1 MAQLTPRDDKK
12 KLVSEILKR
21 VDQLLKANNLQ
32 HARSEIEKAKDL
44 DPSNVYVRAY
54 EERIGQLLEQ
64 QRLEK
69 EQEREKEAD
78 IRHRE
83 IEEARKLAET
93 ERTKRLKR
101 SREETRI
108 ENPLSEGLRIHEAL
122 QKTKEE
128 TYRRKSESPPERSLR
143 PERPEEKTPAKTPIE
158 EKVVE
163 NESIQ
168 MYRRIL
174 RNFWEDGVLDNN
186 EREQL
191 KMLRA
196 SFSLPEGTHEK
207 LDLEVRRELYK
218 EALRVAIKEKKYM
231 PDSIQVEDL
240 RRQFNISPEDQQSF
254 IAELHDD
261 IPVRSLKSQILLIDD
276 DEKVL
281 QFIAETLESAGY
293 EVQAKTTS
301 DEAYGLLKTGF
312 VPDLILSDINLE
324 TSTMGGFTFYQKVRE
339 IEAITEVPFVF
350 LSGLTDDVLIRTGK
364 ELGVD
369 DYITKPFTYE
379 SLVSIIKG
387 KLKRFEQIRKKKK

>member
-1 MAQLTPRDDKK
+1 MSPLTPRDDNKK
-12 KLVSEILKR
+12 IVSEILKR
-21 VDQLLKANNLQ
+21 VDQLLKAGNLQ
-32 HARSEIEKAKDL
+32 HARTEIEKAKDL

-54 EERIGQLLEQ
+54 EERIGQLLDQ

-69 EQEREKEAD
+69 EQEREKEAE

-83 IEEARKLAET
+83 IEAAKRLAES
-93 ERTKRLKR
+93 ERAKRQER
-101 SREETRI
+101 SKEETRI

-128 TYRRKSESPPERSLR
+128 TYRRRSESPPEKSLI
-143 PERPEEKTPAKTPIE
+143 PERTEEKTLSKSPTQE
-158 EKVVE
+158 EVVE
-163 NESIQ
+163 DESIQ

-174 RNFWEDGVLDNN
+174 RNFWEDGVLDDN
-186 EREQL
+186 EKEQL

-196 SFSLPEGTHEK
+196 SFSLSEEAHEK
-207 LDLEVRRELYK
+207 LDLELRRELYR
-218 EALRVAIKEKKYM
+218 ETLRVAIKEKKYM

-240 RRQFNISPEDQQSF
+240 RQQFKISPEDHQSF
-254 IAELHDD
+254 IAELHGDM
-261 IPVRSLKSQILLIDD
+261 PVRSLKSQILIIDD

-339 IEAITEVPFVF
+339 IETVTEVPFVF

-379 SLVSIIKG
+379 SLISIVKG